1 MKVSFP
7 YEAIEDLEVSD
18 GFEAKLFD
26 LPNVGANKPGLE
38 IVRQALAQ
46 PIGCG
51 PLCELAKGKK
61 RVLVISDDIHR
72 PTPVGEFVGAV
83 LDELFKAGLK
93 DENIEFMMALG
104 THRPMSSQEMTAKLG
119 SEVTDRFEV
128 HNHRWDDPDSL
139 DLIGDTEQG
148 VPVWINKKVSEADLL
163 IGIGAIMPI
172 EVCGFT
178 GGGKIIVPGVCGE
191 ITNSEM
197 HWTRVDISHHDI
209 LSKADNPIRS
219 SIDDLARKA
228 GLGFIVNV
236 IMNAQQQIVQ
246 AVAGDM
252 VEAHRAGCKAA
263 VSVYG
268 VHFEREY
275 DIVIADG
282 YPFDIEFWQVNK
294 ALDTAGI
301 IVRKGGLVIMV
312 SPCYEGFSQTHGEM
326 LEFGYLPIKSI
337 KHLVDSGKISHKVV
351 AVHMI
356 QVSAVAVEK
365 AKAILVSSGISKWD
379 AEKAGLMWAETPQ
392 KALEKALAL
401 VGTRPSI
408 AILKNAAR
416 MLPIMKT
423 KQDY

>member
-1 MKVSFP
+1 
-7 YEAIEDLEVSD
+7 
-18 GFEAKLFD
+18 
-26 LPNVGANKPGLE
+26 
-38 IVRQALAQ
+38 
-46 PIGCG
+46 
-51 PLCELAKGKK
+51 
-61 RVLVISDDIHR
+61 LVISDDIHR

-93 DENIEFMMALG
+93 DENIEFIMALG

-128 HNHRWDDPDSL
+128 HNHRWDDLDSL

-148 VPVWINKKVSEADLL
+148 VPVWINKKVSQADLV
-163 IGIGAIMPI
+163 IGLGAIMPI

-178 GGGKIIVPGVCGE
+178 GGGKILVPGLCGE
-191 ITNSEM
+191 ITNSQM
-197 HWTRVDISHHDI
+197 HWTRVDVSHHDI
-209 LSKADNPIRS
+209 LGKADNSIRS
-219 SIDDLARKA
+219 SIDELARKA
-228 GLGFIVNV
+228 GLDFIVNV

-252 VEAHRAGCKAA
+252 SEAHRAGCKMAID
-263 VSVYG
+263 VHG
-268 VHFEREY
+268 VHVDKEY

-301 IVRKGGLVIMV
+301 VVRKGGLVIIV

-337 KHLVDSGKISHKVV
+337 RHLVDSGKISHKVV
-351 AVHMI
+351 AVHMM

-365 AKAILVSSGISKWD
+365 AKVILVSSGISRKD
-379 AEKAGLMWAETPQ
+379 TEKTGLMWAQTPQ
-392 KALEKALAL
+392 MAFEKALAI
-401 VGTRPSI
+401 VGTNPSV

-423 KQDY
+423 KREH

>member
-148 VPVWINKKVSEADLL
+148 VPVWINKKVSQADLV

-178 GGGKIIVPGVCGE
+178 GGGKIVIPGLCGE
-191 ITNSEM
+191 ITNSQM
-197 HWTRVDISHHDI
+197 HWTRVDVSHHDI
-209 LSKADNPIRS
+209 LGKADNPIRS
-219 SIDDLARKA
+219 SIDELARKA

-236 IMNAQQQIVQ
+236 VMNAQQQIVQ

-252 VEAHRAGCKAA
+252 SEAHRAGCKMAID
-263 VSVYG
+263 VHG
-268 VHFEREY
+268 VRFDKEY

-282 YPFDIEFWQVNK
+282 HPFDIEFWQVNK

-301 IVRKGGLVIMV
+301 VVRKGGLVIIV

-337 KHLVDSGKISHKVV
+337 KQLVDSGKISHKVV
-351 AVHMI
+351 AVHMM

-365 AKAILVSSGISKWD
+365 AKAILVSSGISRKD
-379 AEKAGLMWAETPQ
+379 AEKAGLMWAQTPQ
-392 KALEKALAL
+392 KALDKALAL
-401 VGTRPSI
+401 IGTNPSI

-423 KQDY
+423 E